1 MPWYTIYIISL
12 YSIQRNMGDRITVK
26 EFSQIY
32 VTSVA
37 EALERV
43 VPRQRVIVI
52 TDANIDRLYGELVH
66 RYDYIIVGHGEANKN
81 LVTVQNVYTR
91 LMELGADRHTFL
103 LGIGGGIV
111 TDITGYVAATYM
123 RGIDFGFISTT
134 LLGQVDASV
143 GGKNGVNLA
152 GYKNMIGTFRQ
163 PRFVVSDVELL
174 KTLPQR
180 ELRAGMAEVI
190 KVAVVGDANLF
201 HYLEEHVSG
210 DIYGDA
216 EVMREVVLRSVRI
229 KADIVERDECERG
242 LRRLL
247 NLGHTIGHAIEKC
260 TREFNHGEAVA
271 IGMSLMA
278 RMAERVGMLPSSEAR
293 RIEALIDAF
302 GFERELPVPMAD
314 VMREI
319 RYDKKKSDNSIR
331 VVVPESIGSC
341 KIVEMTFD
349 EFEKLF

>member
-1 MPWYTIYIISL
+1 
-12 YSIQRNMGDRITVK
+12 MGDRITVK

-302 GFERELPVPMAD
+302 GFERELPVPKAD
-314 VMREI
+314 LMREI

-349 EFEKLF
+349 EFEKLFSYE

>member
-1 MPWYTIYIISL
+1 
-12 YSIQRNMGDRITVK
+12 MGDRITVK

-271 IGMSLMA
+271 IGMSLIA
-278 RMAERVGMLPSSEAR
+278 RMAERVGMLASSEAR

-302 GFERELPVPMAD
+302 GFERELPVSMAD